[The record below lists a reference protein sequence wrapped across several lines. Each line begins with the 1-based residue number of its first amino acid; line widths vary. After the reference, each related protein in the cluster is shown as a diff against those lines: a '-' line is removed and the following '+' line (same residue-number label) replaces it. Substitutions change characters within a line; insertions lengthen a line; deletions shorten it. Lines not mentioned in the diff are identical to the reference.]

1 MSRLQHNYDTDCN
14 LGWEDFEVNEE
25 YDDSYIRLGIDKIE
39 YQSDIFITYLHGGAD
54 LTVDKGRQRRVV
66 IQANRN
72 GHKGYPTLETGD
84 GYLLTI
90 YNDDLGTIQ
99 LDTKPVR
106 LVGAN
111 ENYLVFRGHQVFA
124 LGPLGLV
131 DIGIT
136 DYGFAIFLENK
147 CIKKTVLYRYD
158 THKCYE
164 YAHTREKYKQIPINL
179 SVNTIGY
186 TGQRPSFDYTNIDYD
201 KVKRN
206 AHNFLKKAAS
216 MSRAEQVSLARETD
230 RIFDIGIKFWNNDN
244 RPAAL
249 KYFAEA
255 LQVYPINTDVIG
267 IYGDYYEYT
276 DYDLSMKFY
285 ELAISLK
292 SLRKKDYIQLAYF
305 YEWKGEHDRA
315 ARCYA
320 LWEAAKLRG
329 GIIDD

>member
-1 MSRLQHNYDTDCN
+1 MNSLQNNYDTDRN
-14 LGWEDFEVNEE
+14 LGWEDFEVNEK

-39 YQSDIFITYLHGGAD
+39 YQSDIFITYLPGGAD

-66 IQANRN
+66 IQVNRN
-72 GHKGYPTLETGD
+72 GHRSYPTLDSGD
-84 GYLLTI
+84 GYLVTI
-90 YNDDLGTIQ
+90 YNDDMGTAQ
-99 LDTKPVR
+99 MGTKPVR
-106 LVGAN
+106 LVEAN
-111 ENYLVFRGHQVFA
+111 EHYLVFRGHEVIT
-124 LGPLGLV
+124 LGPFGFI
-131 DIGIT
+131 DPGNT

-147 CIKKTVLYRYD
+147 CIKKMVLYRYD

-164 YAHTREKYKQIPINL
+164 YAHTSGRYKQISLNL
-179 SVNTIGY
+179 SNNSIVNTDQ
-186 TGQRPSFDYTNIDYD
+186 GQSLDYTNIDYD

-206 AHNFLKKAAS
+206 AHDFLKKVAS
-216 MSRAEQVSLARETD
+216 LSKAEKISLAKETD
-230 RIFDIGIKFWNNDN
+230 RIFNIGVKYWNNNN

-315 ARCYA
+315 ARCYV